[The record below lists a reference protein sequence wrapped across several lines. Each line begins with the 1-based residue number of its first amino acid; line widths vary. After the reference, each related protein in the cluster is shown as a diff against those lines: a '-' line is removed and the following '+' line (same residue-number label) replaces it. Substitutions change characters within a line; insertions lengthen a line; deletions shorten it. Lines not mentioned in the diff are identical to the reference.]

1 MSKPTVVPNEHE
13 LAIAKQGIEFQLEA
27 HGVVMT
33 PELQKFID
41 NQIQVIAQYMAWMR
55 YLNKSVAES

>member
-1 MSKPTVVPNEHE
+1 MSKPTVLPNDHE

-27 HGVVMT
+27 CGVVMT
-33 PELQKFID
+33 PELQKFVE
-41 NQIQVIAQYMAWMR
+41 NQINVVAQYMAWMR